1 MSKDSQAA
9 ALKVLIAG
17 AGIGGLSAAIA
28 LRQAGHAVEIFE
40 SSKFAAEVGAAIHLP
55 PNVNVLLRQFGMN
68 PEEHG
73 ANDAE
78 WVTVLSSQGD
88 IISQKSLAGLKKEFS
103 CPWQLIHRVDLHE
116 SLKTIATSPEGWSN
130 AASVEDLLKVF
141 SEYCKPMQTLL
152 GMADPST
159 IKLWKLFDRRVLKTW
174 VNGYAALLGDAAHPF
189 LPHQGQGGAQA
200 IEDAAALSAL
210 FPMGTRKEDVKRRLG
225 AYMKARYDRATMVQD
240 FSRQMAF
247 QTDEQDKVGGF
258 SMDPMEFSKINFN
271 HNAYVHAREILNQQL

>member
-1 MSKDSQAA
+1 
-9 ALKVLIAG
+9 
-17 AGIGGLSAAIA
+17 
-28 LRQAGHAVEIFE
+28 
-40 SSKFAAEVGAAIHLP
+40 
-55 PNVNVLLRQFGMN
+55 
-68 PEEHG
+68 
-73 ANDAE
+73 
-78 WVTVLSSQGD
+78 
-88 IISQKSLAGLKKEFS
+88 
-103 CPWQLIHRVDLHE
+103 
-116 SLKTIATSPEGWSN
+116 
-130 AASVEDLLKVF
+130 
-141 SEYCKPMQTLL
+141 MQTLL